1 MLDFLKGSTLL
12 VCPSAGSACAT
23 QVLPTG
29 NAPRNK
35 NTMSALKAHATT
47 SFALSILAALLLW
60 PALWNGAPLFYYDSV
75 DYLEMPYTGRLPV
88 FRTAPYGWF
97 QWFARLSGSLWVPL
111 ALQAAMVSVMV
122 WLSARSFVPRLS
134 PWLFLV
140 GTAGL
145 AAFTGWA
152 WYVSQIM
159 ADSVTGAVLLA
170 AIALICGERLP
181 RGQRWVLIGLTAIG
195 ISFHLSHLAVVC
207 GLLVCAALA
216 MGAFRLARIPVT
228 LRLRDAGL
236 TILLAVIIAVTSN
249 FAATGR
255 VFLFRDPANLRLALF
270 VETGLV
276 QRYLDDIC
284 PGNDKASL
292 LCPYRSR
299 MPATANAYLWNTFG
313 PFHELGGWRSEPH
326 KQEAKVIVREIL
338 NRYPGETFT
347 RLGKA
352 AFVQF
357 GMVETGDGIRPMHW
371 HLEKSIRR
379 LYLDFVDDFLGA
391 QQQHLIDFRS
401 YAARDTILYWTA
413 LFALAFFAVGR
424 WLAGSRWPAM
434 AALFVFLALA
444 GNAIVCGAFSNPNH
458 RYQGRVAWLP
468 LLLVLLSG
476 AEVSP
481 IRLRRDPEDHGSG
494 GTEG

>member
-1 MLDFLKGSTLL
+1 
-12 VCPSAGSACAT
+12 
-23 QVLPTG
+23 
-29 NAPRNK
+29 
-35 NTMSALKAHATT
+35 MSALKANATT
-47 SFALSILAALLLW
+47 GFILAALAALLLW

-75 DYLEMPYTGRLPV
+75 DYLEMPFTGRLPV

-97 QWFARLSGSLWVPL
+97 QWFARFSGSLWAPL
-111 ALQAAMVSVMV
+111 VLQALMVATMV

-134 PWLFLV
+134 PWLFLF
-140 GTAGL
+140 GAGL
-145 AAFTGWA
+145 LAAVTGWA

-170 AIALICGERLP
+170 AVALLCGQRLP
-181 RGQRWVLIGLTAIG
+181 PFQRWVLIGLTAVG

-207 GLLVCAALA
+207 GLLVTGALA
-216 MGAFRLARIPVT
+216 WLVLRRMRSPLPFRLGDLA
-228 LRLRDAGL
+228 A
-236 TILLAVIIAVTSN
+236 TIALSIVIAVSAN
-249 FAATGR
+249 YAATGR

-276 QRYLDDIC
+276 QRYLDDVC
-284 PGNDKASL
+284 PGNEKASP
-292 LCPYRSR
+292 LCPYRTR
-299 MPATANAYLWNTFG
+299 MPTTANAYLWNTFG
-313 PFHELGGWRSEPH
+313 PFHELGGWRSDPH

-338 NRYPGETFT
+338 NRYPGETFL

-352 AFVQF
+352 AVVQF
-357 GMVETGDGIRPMHW
+357 GLVETGDGIRPMHW

-391 QQQHLIDFRS
+391 HQQHAIDFQG

-413 LFALAFFAVGR
+413 LLAMLFFAISR
-424 WLAGSRWPAM
+424 WLSGSRWPAM

-476 AEVSP
+476 AEMTGL
-481 IRLRRDPEDHGSG
+481 RLRRDPQDAPGSHA
-494 GTEG
+494 EG

>member
-1 MLDFLKGSTLL
+1 
-12 VCPSAGSACAT
+12 
-23 QVLPTG
+23 
-29 NAPRNK
+29 
-35 NTMSALKAHATT
+35 MSAFKAQATT
-47 SFALSILAALLLW
+47 SFALAVLAGLLLW

-75 DYLEMPYTGRLPV
+75 DYLEMPFTGRLPV

-97 QWFARLSGSLWVPL
+97 QWFARLSGSLWAPL
-111 ALQAAMVSVMV
+111 VLQALMVATMV
-122 WLSARSFVPRLS
+122 WLSARSFVPTLS
-134 PWLFLV
+134 PWLFLFGAALV
-140 GTAGL
+140 S
-145 AAFTGWA
+145 AFTGWA

-159 ADSVTGAVLLA
+159 ADAVTGAVLLGTVALLCGQKLPA
-170 AIALICGERLP
+170 AQRLLL
-181 RGQRWVLIGLTAIG
+181 VGLTAIG

-207 GLLVCAALA
+207 GLFLCAALVLA
-216 MGAFRLARIPVT
+216 LLRLARVSVA
-228 LRLRDAGL
+228 LRLGDLAA
-236 TILLAVIIAVTSN
+236 TIALSTVIAVTAN
-249 FAATGR
+249 FTATGR

-276 QRYLDDIC
+276 QRYLDDVC
-284 PGNDKASL
+284 PANEKASQ
-292 LCPYRSR
+292 LCPYRTR
-299 MPATANAYLWNTFG
+299 LPTTANAYLWNTFG

-326 KQEAKVIVREIL
+326 KQEAKAIIREIL
-338 NRYPGETFT
+338 NRYPGETFS

-352 AFVQF
+352 ALVQF

-371 HLEKSIRR
+371 HLEKPIRR

-391 QQQHLIDFRS
+391 HQQRVIDFQS

-413 LFALAFFAVGR
+413 LLALGFFAVGR

-476 AEVSP
+476 AEMTGL
-481 IRLRRDPEDHGSG
+481 RLRKDPGDADGNSV
-494 GTEG
+494 EG

>member
-1 MLDFLKGSTLL
+1 
-12 VCPSAGSACAT
+12 
-23 QVLPTG
+23 
-29 NAPRNK
+29 
-35 NTMSALKAHATT
+35 MSALKANATT
-47 SFALSILAALLLW
+47 GLSLAALAALLLW
-60 PALWNGAPLFYYDSV
+60 PAFWNGAPLFYYDSV
-75 DYLEMPYTGRLPV
+75 DYLEMPFTGRLPV

-97 QWFARLSGSLWVPL
+97 QWFARISGSLWVPL
-111 ALQAAMVSVMV
+111 ILQALMVAAMV

-134 PWLFLV
+134 PWLFLF
-140 GTAGL
+140 GTGLL

-170 AIALICGERLP
+170 AVALLCGERLP

-207 GLLVCAALA
+207 GLFVVAV
-216 MGAFRLARIPVT
+216 LARLVLRRVRNSVP
-228 LRLRDAGL
+228 LRLGDLAA
-236 TILLAVIIAVTSN
+236 TITLAIVIAVTAN
-249 FAATGR
+249 YAATGR
-255 VFLFRDPANLRLALF
+255 IFLFRDPANLRLALF

-276 QRYLDDIC
+276 QRYLDDVC

-292 LCPYRSR
+292 LCPYRQR
-299 MPATANAYLWNTFG
+299 IPTTANAYLWNTFG

-326 KQEAKVIVREIL
+326 KQEAKAIVREIL
-338 NRYPGETFT
+338 SRYPGETVI

-357 GMVETGDGIRPMHW
+357 GLVETGDGIRPMHW

-391 QQQHLIDFRS
+391 HQQHVIDFHG
-401 YAARDTILYWTA
+401 YAARDTILYWTS
-413 LFALAFFAVGR
+413 LFAMLFFAISR
-424 WLAGSRWPAM
+424 WLSGSRWPAM

-476 AEVSP
+476 AEMTGL
-481 IRLRRDPEDHGSG
+481 RLSRDWSG
-494 GTEG
+494 PAEG